1 MDKLHDNRKPHEC
14 GDKGLVSSNCTV
26 TELKSKQCAKIKE
39 IRTALISLGYLSL
52 DEQAAVLGLGRS
64 TAWAVMKGNHKA
76 SGLSATILSR
86 MLGAPGL
93 PDAVGVKILEYVQ
106 EKAAGIYGHSHKQRQ
121 QFIARLSARRAAVP
135 VLSSGSAERACDV
148 MNPVSNTDIAQQL
161 KSIS

>member
-1 MDKLHDNRKPHEC
+1 MDKLHHNSAPQVC
-14 GDKGLVSSNCTV
+14 GDNTPVSCNSTV

-39 IRTALISLGYLSL
+39 IRTALISLGFLSL

-93 PDAVGVKILEYVQ
+93 PDAVGVRILEYVQ

-121 QFIARLSARRAAVP
+121 QFIARLSVSGAAGP
-135 VLSSGSAERACDV
+135 VLKSSGAAESEPATR
-148 MNPVSNTDIAQQL
+148 ST
-161 KSIS
+161 